1 MLRNINAVLFDLD
14 GSLVDSMWIWK
25 DIDREYLGRFNI
37 PLPEDLQSSIE
48 GMSFS
53 ETAVYFKEHFPIPD
67 SIEQMKSDWTQMARD
82 KYLHEVPLK
91 NGADLGLPPVT
102 NVPLSRGFF
111 NPLEYPATLPV
122 S

>member
-1 MLRNINAVLFDLD
+1 MLKNINAVLFDLD

-91 NGADLGLPPVT
+91 NGG
-102 NVPLSRGFF
+102 
-111 NPLEYPATLPV
+111 
-122 S
+122 

>member
-1 MLRNINAVLFDLD
+1 MLKNINAVLFDLD

-67 SIEQMKSDWTQMARD
+67 SIEQMYTICIPCIRQG
-82 KYLHEVPLK
+82 K
-91 NGADLGLPPVT
+91 NRSLQIFIFT
-102 NVPLSRGFF
+102 ITRM
-111 NPLEYPATLPV
+111 
-122 S
+122 